1 MHKGVSVQ
9 PVCICLCLSGSAIT
23 WKWEFGAGCCFN
35 LLLALIG
42 SGLDPRFW
50 LCVLAALSRKV
61 CAAVKWAEKPNGALS
76 LCYTDMKCLSLLYST
91 HSSSRLVCCFESVP
105 VWLNWSYETWLLWGG
120 RLCCSTLST
129 VFILY
134 PEETSVSH
142 LSHVQ
147 THSHTLKTLIVFL
160 SLFHTLKR
168 NCRKKNAASPSVPSS
183 TKPRFC
189 RAAVRV
195 CVCVHSLCQAWGTSL
210 CRYRLTLIS
219 GFVSLSFTLLIS
231 SSEATP
237 DVPRESAPSGQ
248 VSCSSLTRVA
258 RCVLIMWFEDYPS
271 ASADVKQ
278 NRLQLR
284 GGGRVVREKVYLH
297 RLKYTHRPL

>member
-76 LCYTDMKCLSLLYST
+76 LCYTDMKCLSLSYST
-91 HSSSRLVCCFESVP
+91 HSSFRLVCCFESVP

-195 CVCVHSLCQAWGTSL
+195 CVCVCTVCARPGAQAYVDTG
-210 CRYRLTLIS
+210 
-219 GFVSLSFTLLIS
+219 
-231 SSEATP
+231 
-237 DVPRESAPSGQ
+237 
-248 VSCSSLTRVA
+248 
-258 RCVLIMWFEDYPS
+258 
-271 ASADVKQ
+271 
-278 NRLQLR
+278 
-284 GGGRVVREKVYLH
+284 
-297 RLKYTHRPL
+297 